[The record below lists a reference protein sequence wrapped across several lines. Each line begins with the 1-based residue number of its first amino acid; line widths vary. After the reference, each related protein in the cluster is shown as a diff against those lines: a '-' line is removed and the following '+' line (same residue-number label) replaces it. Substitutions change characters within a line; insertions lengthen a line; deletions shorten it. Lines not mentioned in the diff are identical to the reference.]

1 MMNAASFG
9 HKEIVSLLIERG
21 GNMDLQDKVRL
32 YQPSPLISP
41 NYYIIF
47 TRRVGQL

>member
-1 MMNAASFG
+1 MMIAASEG

-32 YQPSPLISP
+32 YHPSLLISP

-47 TRRVGQL
+47 TSMVGQL